1 MKLKLHVVAL
11 TAGVALFSLTNS
23 SFAGKAP
30 QAQLQAEAKVA
41 KADAEKTALA
51 KVPNGTVKES
61 ELEREHGKLIWSF
74 DITTPKSKDITE
86 VQVDAK
92 NGKVVDVHVE
102 NAKDEAREAA
112 EEKKEK

>member
-1 MKLKLHVVAL
+1 MKTKLHLTVAG
-11 TAGVALFSLTNS
+11 AIALLSLTTLALATEES
-23 SFAGKAP
+23 KG
-30 QAQLQAEAKVA
+30 QLQAEAKIA

-92 NGKVVDVHVE
+92 TGKVVDVHVE
-102 NAKDEAREAA
+102 NAKAEAKESAA
-112 EEKKEK
+112 EKKLE